1 VSVRTLKDAGIGQST
16 RKQFVGTKVKLAD
29 LENKEIVVNEFV
41 ELNSKLP
48 NQQNQTY
55 LLISAKEGTMGDVVF
70 TTQSGPIK
78 DILNKAKSILPIKCF
93 VRHVKSK
100 SGPFSYWTLE

>member
-1 VSVRTLKDAGIGQST
+1 MSVKTLKDAGIGQSA
-16 RKQFVGTKVKLAD
+16 RKQFVGTKVKLSS
-29 LENKEIVVNEFV
+29 LENHELIISDFA

-55 LLISAKEGTMGDVVF
+55 LLVQAKDGADDIVF

-78 DILNKAKSILPIKCF
+78 DILNKAKSILPIKCTPK
-93 VRHVKSK
+93 HVKSK
-100 SGPFSYWTLE
+100 SGPYSYWTLE

>member
-1 VSVRTLKDAGIGQST
+1 MSVKTLKDAGIGQGT

-29 LENKEIVVNEFV
+29 LENKEIIVNDFV

-55 LLISAKEGTMGDVVF
+55 LLVSAKEGTNDIVF